1 MESIEQPKTASSPG
15 PNVTLLVLRIGDDR
29 GVSTMIILPSY
40 FDKFVLYSS
49 LIF

>member
-29 GVSTMIILPSY
+29 GVSTMIILRVILINLY
-40 FDKFVLYSS
+40 LIVL
-49 LIF
+49 